1 MRLSL
6 FEEGLYKTI
15 SNTITVLLPCTGW
28 KSVFLFSSDMTPPS
42 QLESL
47 LQGGASQ
54 IDNHR
59 ADGEQ
64 NAWAVIL

>member
-1 MRLSL
+1 MQLSL
-6 FEEGLYKTI
+6 FEEGVYKTI
-15 SNTITVLLPCTGW
+15 SNTIPVSLPCTGW
-28 KSVFLFSSDMTPPS
+28 KSVLLFSSDVTPPS

-47 LQGGASQ
+47 LQGGVSQ
-54 IDNHR
+54 IDYHT